1 MSGRHPVEDLLNAS
15 ASDILS
21 AIQRGFRALVDV
33 KGKLAEYFLFQ
44 KLEQLRERGVIESVE
59 WLDKD
64 GQPDFFIRVGGHT
77 LRVECK
83 NVRSGED
90 ERYHDPEAYKVELQK
105 TRNSKDGTP
114 TRGYRIDEFDVL
126 AACLFNQTH
135 EWEYLYVAT
144 RRLHRRPNMADFLV
158 IMQRVPLRPEGPWR
172 ADIEAAIR
180 DALAKGK

>member
-44 KLEQLRERGVIESVE
+44 KLEQLQEGGGIESVE

-64 GQPDFFIRVGGHT
+64 GQPDFFIGVGGQT

-83 NVRSGED
+83 NVRSGND
-90 ERYHDPEAYKVELQK
+90 ERYRNPEAYKVELQK
-105 TRNSKDGTP
+105 TRNNKDGTP

-126 AACLFNQTH
+126 AAGPFHRTCSSTAITT
-135 EWEYLYVAT
+135 AT
-144 RRLHRRPNMADFLV
+144 GTIWSSARRT
-158 IMQRVPLRPEGPWR
+158 E
-172 ADIEAAIR
+172 
-180 DALAKGK
+180 